1 MDRRVSQLKRLRVVH
16 ITPSVRL
23 LGARRSLLT
32 LVQNLAG
39 TRVESLVVVPAQGGL
54 TKELD
59 RLAIPYETVFLPPWR
74 KGKSWLTM
82 ARQVTLLREV
92 IAEWGADVV
101 HCNEIYPTP
110 HALAATAG
118 GGVGIELVSRGLQR
132 RPLKPQRIPVVT
144 HMRLSVNERL
154 THNYYLEDATRLI
167 AVSNGAAADF
177 DPYSWKDRKV
187 RVVYNGIDLEPFIRA
202 KAQRDAKRAELGFKA
217 EDFVIGQIGLM
228 MPRKRPK
235 FLVDAAQE
243 VLAAAPNAKFLFIG
257 DASPGQETYLEE
269 LKRLVQEKGLE
280 EVTRFVPFQTDI
292 APYFAAIDLNMLV
305 SDEEGFGRVILE
317 AAAAGVP
324 TVGSRVGGIPEL
336 ITDGK
341 TGYLIGGAG
350 VTDEEFWKETATLAR
365 IVAQLAGDRYFW
377 EQMGAAAKARAEQT
391 FGVGQYI
398 DGCKSVFEEA
408 IAEHDKLRDQ
418 W

>member
-1 MDRRVSQLKRLRVVH
+1 VKRLRVVH

-39 TRVESLVVVPAQGGL
+39 TRVESLVVVPAKGGL
-54 TKELD
+54 TDEFD

-82 ARQVTLLREV
+82 ARQIRLLREV
-92 IAEWGADVV
+92 IEYWDADVV
-101 HCNEIYPTP
+101 HCNEIYSNP
-110 HALAATAG
+110 HALVATAG
-118 GGVGIELVSRGLQR
+118 GGVGSELLSRALQR
-132 RPLKPQRIPVVT
+132 KPLRPQRIPVVT
-144 HMRLSVNERL
+144 HMRLSVNDRL

-177 DPYSWKDRKV
+177 DGYSWKNSKV
-187 RVVYNGIDLEPFIRA
+187 RVVYNGIDFEPFVRA
-202 KAQRDAKRAELGFKA
+202 TRHRDTKRAELGFGPD
-217 EDFVIGQIGLM
+217 DFVIGQIGLM

-235 FLVDAAQE
+235 FLIDAALE
-243 VLAAAPNAKFLFIG
+243 VLSAAPNAKFLFIG
-257 DASPGQETYLEE
+257 DASPGQEAYLAE
-269 LKRLVQEKGLE
+269 LKGLVQEKGLSD
-280 EVTRFVPFQTDI
+280 VTRFIPFQSDI
-292 APYFAAIDLNMLV
+292 APYFAALDLNMLV

-336 ITDGK
+336 IDDGK
-341 TGYLIGGAG
+341 TGYLIGSPAAS
-350 VTDEEFWKETATLAR
+350 DEVFWRETGNLAR
-365 IVAQLAGDRYFW
+365 IVGSLASDKELW
-377 EQMGAAAKARAEQT
+377 EKVGSAARVRAEGT
-391 FGVGQYI
+391 FGVAPYLE
-398 DGCKSVFEEA
+398 GCIKVLEEA